1 LVVELGSER
10 IGVVGG
16 VVALSAED
24 VDELE
29 VGLVEPASFTDGLE
43 AQSNSSGR
51 VGTVA
56 LVVLEGRDKVGV
68 FRR

>member
-1 LVVELGSER
+1 MELGSER

-29 VGLVEPASFTDGLE
+29 VGLVEPASFTDGVE
-43 AQSNSSGR
+43 AQYNSSGR
-51 VGTVA
+51 VGIVA
-56 LVVLEGRDKVGV
+56 LVLLGARDKVGV
-68 FRR
+68 FRC